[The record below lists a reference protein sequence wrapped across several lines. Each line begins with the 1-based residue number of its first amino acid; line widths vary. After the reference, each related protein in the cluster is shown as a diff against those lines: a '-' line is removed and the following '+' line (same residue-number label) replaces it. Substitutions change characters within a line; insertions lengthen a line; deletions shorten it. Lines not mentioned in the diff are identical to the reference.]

1 MLEQLEAVKIVE
13 KLRNGLPPKQGVAL
27 YSVGYDRLIDGI
39 KEHHINTIAGRG
51 LFRSISGSWGAGK
64 THLFR
69 LLVDLAFSNKCIVSH
84 VELDKN
90 SQALNK
96 FETIVYG
103 LIRNISTPP
112 SPKEDGGDSGQNG
125 LGILLRNSLGYLSS
139 GAQNVSGHITDEL
152 FNKASAVLMSD
163 EKIDIDFKKMV
174 DHYWKTLVA
183 QDVDQGLV
191 QPTRDEIIQWLCGEG
206 SIGFY
211 KKKYQ
216 VMKMIKRENAK
227 WMFESLARFVRLSGY
242 NGLIILFDEAEASY
256 SVMSKSALKD
266 AQNNLRYLIDN
277 VENSPGM
284 FLIYAATPDFFL
296 DPKYGVKA
304 YAALG
309 QRIGSPE
316 QKPPTALQK
325 VWNIDQ
331 VQIQP
336 EDWQSSARK
345 IRDIYLAA
353 YPDAEKSIPSAADT
367 DKLVSR
373 LFESHPKAAA
383 VSFPRFMVAS
393 LVVHFDKLYEGT
405 ATTFDELT
413 NDVMRGLREE

>member
-1 MLEQLEAVKIVE
+1 MLEQLEAIRIIE

-39 KEHHINTIAGRG
+39 KEHHIDTIEGRG

-69 LLVDLAFSNKCIVSH
+69 LLVDLAFSNNCVVSH
-84 VELDKN
+84 VELDKS

-103 LIRNISTPP
+103 IIRNLSTP
-112 SPKEDGGDSGQNG
+112 SNEKNGDDLGQSGFG
-125 LGILLRNSLGYLSS
+125 LLLKNSLIYLKTGTHSVPEHINDEYF
-139 GAQNVSGHITDEL
+139 NV
-152 FNKASAVLMSD
+152 ASTALMSD
-163 EKIDIDFKKMV
+163 DRIDIDFKKMV
-174 DHYWKTLVA
+174 VHYWKTLVE
-183 QDVDQGLV
+183 QEIDQGIL
-191 QPTRDEIIQWLCGEG
+191 QPTRDEVIQWLCGEG

-227 WMFESLARFVRLSGY
+227 WMFQSLARFVRLSGY
-242 NGLIILFDEAEASY
+242 RGLIILFDEAEASY

-277 VENSPGM
+277 VSASPGM
-284 FLIYAATPDFFL
+284 FLVYAATPDFYF

-309 QRIGSPE
+309 QRIGTPE

-325 VWNIDQ
+325 VWNIDEG
-331 VQIQP
+331 QIQL

-353 YPDAEKSIPSAADT
+353 YPDASKSLPSKADT
-367 DKLVSR
+367 DGFVSS
-373 LFESHPKAAA
+373 LFDSYPKAAA
-383 VSFPRFMVAS
+383 VSFPRFMVTA
-393 LVVHFDKLYEGT
+393 LVVNFDNLYEGT
-405 ATTFDELT
+405 QTTFDELKD
-413 NDVMRGLREE
+413 DVMTRLREG